1 MLICATSQSECGRS
15 NMFGPYMIPNYTLET
30 LTCCT

>member
-1 MLICATSQSECGRS
+1 
-15 NMFGPYMIPNYTLET
+15 MFGPYMIPNYTLET